1 MPQHAC
7 PLSCVRNHSITAC
20 VYIAHRMR
28 VTGVVH
34 TCTLPHMHSHSIVA
48 RVWLVTGVRVPCR
61 GEDSVVAATHCFSAI
76 PDSLLIPLDELSQC
90 NLLAERMANKDIP
103 ASLRTLSGVRRPVGP
118 LISWRKN

>member
-28 VTGVVH
+28 VTGAVH

-48 RVWLVTGVRVPCR
+48 RVWLDTGERVPCM
-61 GEDSVVAATHCFSAI
+61 GEDSVVAARHCFQPFLTHTGADAGARTRWCSRWRTYT
-76 PDSLLIPLDELSQC
+76 
-90 NLLAERMANKDIP
+90 LA
-103 ASLRTLSGVRRPVGP
+103 L
-118 LISWRKN
+118 

>member
-20 VYIAHRMR
+20 VYIAHSMR

-48 RVWLVTGVRVPCR
+48 RVWLVTGVRVPCM
-61 GEDSVVAATHCFSAI
+61 GEDSVVAARHCFSAI
-76 PDSLLIPLDELSQC
+76 PDTRRHQIS
-90 NLLAERMANKDIP
+90 
-103 ASLRTLSGVRRPVGP
+103 RTRKATLGESTTLGV
-118 LISWRKN
+118 